1 MNERLRE
8 LRKKCD
14 LSQEEFGKKL
24 GVTKT
29 AVSKMELGTYQITD
43 TMLKLICSEFNA
55 NERWLR
61 FGEGGDGDMF
71 LKPQKTTLLPGPLNY
86 RVRRTQYLKRL
97 SPHIV
102 N

>member
-8 LRKKCD
+8 LRKKCG

-43 TMLKLICSEFNA
+43 TMLKLICSEFNV
-55 NERWLR
+55 NEKWLR
-61 FGEGGDGDMF
+61 SGERRRIC
-71 LKPQKTTLLPGPLNY
+71 LLNHKTTLLPG
-86 RVRRTQYLKRL
+86 R
-97 SPHIV
+97 SIIG
-102 N
+102 

>member
-8 LRKKCD
+8 LRKKCG

-43 TMLKLICSEFNA
+43 TMLKLMA
-55 NERWLR
+55 PLWRGRRWR
-61 FGEGGDGDMF
+61 
-71 LKPQKTTLLPGPLNY
+71 Y
-86 RVRRTQYLKRL
+86 V
-97 SPHIV
+97 S
-102 N
+102 